1 MRMEISNIITISY
14 YIVIISKQK
23 NIKKI
28 QEKVNKIKIGII
40 PKLY

>member
-23 NIKKI
+23 NIKNI
-28 QEKVNKIKIGII
+28 QEKENKLKIGII
-40 PKLY
+40 TKLY